1 MSKRNLALISATIV
15 SIIYGVTF
23 TIAKDVMP
31 KYVEAFGFIILRVG
45 GTTVLFWLV
54 WLFSRRSKEVR
65 EEKIDS
71 KDYLRIVVCAF
82 FGVALNML
90 SFFKG
95 LSFTSPISASVLMV
109 STPMI
114 VLVLSAIILKERMR
128 KRMIFG
134 ITLGLIGT
142 AFLILYGK
150 SVGNATNAS
159 LGNFL
164 VFVNASSYGL
174 YLVLVKKL
182 MDKYNAFTFVK
193 WIYLIGFIMVL
204 PFGWGEFQAV
214 NWTIMPMDIYLKIGF
229 IVVFSTFMTYLLN
242 LLSMKELKPTTI
254 AVFVYLQPVFAT
266 LFAIGLGKDVLT
278 LVKII
283 SAALIFTG
291 VYLVTQKS
299 PLTPEGGI
307 QKILN
312 PPFGG

>member
-1 MSKRNLALISATIV
+1 MTKRNIALLGATIV
-15 SIIYGVTF
+15 SIIYGLTF
-23 TIAKDVMP
+23 TLAKDVMP
-31 KYVEAFGFIILRVG
+31 IYVQAYGFIIMRVG
-45 GTTVLFWLV
+45 GATILFWV
-54 WLFSRRSKEVR
+54 FWLFNRKSKEIR
-65 EEKIDS
+65 EEKIDP
-71 KDYLRIVVCAF
+71 KDYLRIVIAAF

-95 LSFTSPISASVLMV
+95 LNLTSPISASVLMV

-114 VLVLSAIILKERMR
+114 VLVLSAIIIKERMK
-128 KRMIFG
+128 KRMVFG
-134 ITLGLIGT
+134 IVLGLIGT

-182 MDKYNAFTFVK
+182 MDKYNPYNFAK

-204 PFGWGEFQAV
+204 PFGWSEFKAV
-214 NWTIMPMDIYLKIGF
+214 NWVVMPLDIYLKIGF
-229 IVVFSTFMTYLLN
+229 VVVFSTFLTYLLN

-266 LFAIGLGKDVLT
+266 IFAISLGKDDLT

-283 SAALIFTG
+283 SAILIFTG
-291 VYLVTQKS
+291 VYLVTQKA
-299 PLTPEGGI
+299 P
-307 QKILN
+307 
-312 PPFGG
+312 